1 MPTSPRPTVVITRPR
16 EQSHTLAQGVHT
28 LGLTPQVFPL
38 LEIRPVADSAPLAAA
53 LSDLS
58 RYALVVFVSP
68 NAVTH
73 AMACLTQV
81 AQRSPG
87 DVWPADVPL
96 AVVGPASAL
105 TLAEHGIAPPRHRIV
120 QPAGSA
126 EEARFDSEGL
136 FARLDMASLQGKE
149 VLIVRGNGG
158 REWLADQLRA
168 GGATVTIVE
177 AYQRLAPQPSEADWA
192 AVRAG
197 LQGEGPVRER
207 QAWLLTSSEAVR
219 YLDTLARE
227 TLDATDLARLRE
239 VQCFAPHAR
248 IIEQARALGFTHL
261 QLTGAGDTRLLAAV
275 AAWAGIN
282 QEEAAAAQRMPSSA
296 SSASSASTSSPPRA
310 PAAQTMSAAAGMS
323 GNDMHANSA
332 ASSTARP
339 PDSRVEH
346 VTGTPSTATSFRP
359 SMMRWWFV
367 LVLIAVL
374 AIGGLWWMQ
383 KRIDSLTGELAR
395 RQQAND
401 TLVQEARVLSREAQE
416 SAKTLQAKVGGLE
429 TQITEARQH
438 QVALE
443 QLYQDFTRNRDD
455 WELAEV
461 EQLLNS
467 ASQQLQ
473 LTGNLQAALS
483 AAQSADARLA
493 RADKPRYKALRR
505 ALARD
510 IERMKDVPSTDI
522 IGAAIKLDEAI
533 LQIDTLPLL
542 SGETTLEREP
552 RPTHAAKPA
561 APPAGKSAGN
571 QGVGPTAAQE
581 AEAAAGSW
589 RAHLAPVGAWF
600 AAVWAD
606 VRDDVLGLI
615 QVRRVEHTEAM
626 LLSADQGWFL
636 RENLKL
642 RLLNARLALL
652 ARNDA
657 SFRGDLE
664 IANKLLVKYFDSKS
678 RRVASVQLLL
688 KQAQASAVS
697 VTLPTLAESMDAL
710 RALKRE

>member
-1 MPTSPRPTVVITRPR
+1 MPASPRPTVVITRPR

-28 LGLTPQVFPL
+28 LGLTPLVFPL
-38 LEIRPVADSAPLAAA
+38 LEIRPVDDSAPLAAA

-87 DVWPADVPL
+87 DVWPADVPV

-177 AYQRLAPQPSEADWA
+177 AYQRLAPQPSAEDWA

-227 TLDATDLARLRE
+227 TLDAADLARLRE
-239 VQCFAPHAR
+239 AQCFAPHAR

-282 QEEAAAAQRMPSSA
+282 QEEAAAAETAPASA
-296 SSASSASTSSPPRA
+296 SSSAPSPT
-310 PAAQTMSAAAGMS
+310 PAASAAAGPHT
-323 GNDMHANSA
+323 DTHAGA
-332 ASSTARP
+332 AAAQP
-339 PDSRVEH
+339 KNPKVEH
-346 VTGTPSTATSFRP
+346 VTGMSSTASSIPSRP

-367 LVLIAVL
+367 LALIAVL

-383 KRIDSLTGELAR
+383 QRIDGLTGELAR

-401 TLVQEARVLSREAQE
+401 ALVQEARVLSREAQE
-416 SAKTLQAKVGGLE
+416 SVKALQAKVGGLE

-455 WELAEV
+455 WEVAEV

-483 AAQSADARLA
+483 AVQSADARLA
-493 RADKPRYKALRR
+493 RADKPRYNALRR

-533 LQIDTLPLL
+533 LQVDTLPLL

-552 RPTHAAKPA
+552 HPAHAAKA
-561 APPAGKSAGN
+561 AAGQSA
-571 QGVGPTAAQE
+571 GPTAAQE

-678 RRVASVQLLL
+678 RRVTSVQLLL

-697 VTLPTLAESMDAL
+697 VTLPTLTESMDAL

>member
-1 MPTSPRPTVVITRPR
+1 
-16 EQSHTLAQGVHT
+16 
-28 LGLTPQVFPL
+28 
-38 LEIRPVADSAPLAAA
+38 
-53 LSDLS
+53 
-58 RYALVVFVSP
+58 
-68 NAVTH
+68 
-73 AMACLTQV
+73 
-81 AQRSPG
+81 
-87 DVWPADVPL
+87 
-96 AVVGPASAL
+96 
-105 TLAEHGIAPPRHRIV
+105 
-120 QPAGSA
+120 
-126 EEARFDSEGL
+126 
-136 FARLDMASLQGKE
+136 
-149 VLIVRGNGG
+149 
-158 REWLADQLRA
+158 
-168 GGATVTIVE
+168 
-177 AYQRLAPQPSEADWA
+177 
-192 AVRAG
+192 
-197 LQGEGPVRER
+197 
-207 QAWLLTSSEAVR
+207 
-219 YLDTLARE
+219 
-227 TLDATDLARLRE
+227 
-239 VQCFAPHAR
+239 
-248 IIEQARALGFTHL
+248 
-261 QLTGAGDTRLLAAV
+261 
-275 AAWAGIN
+275 
-282 QEEAAAAQRMPSSA
+282 
-296 SSASSASTSSPPRA
+296 
-310 PAAQTMSAAAGMS
+310 
-323 GNDMHANSA
+323 
-332 ASSTARP
+332 
-339 PDSRVEH
+339 
-346 VTGTPSTATSFRP
+346 
-359 SMMRWWFV
+359 MMRWWFV
-367 LVLIAVL
+367 LTLIAVL

-383 KRIDSLTGELAR
+383 QRIDGLTGELAR

-416 SAKTLQAKVGGLE
+416 SVKTLQGKVGGLE
-429 TQITEARQH
+429 AQITEARQH

-493 RADKPRYKALRR
+493 RADKPRYNALRR
-505 ALARD
+505 ALAHD

-533 LQIDTLPLL
+533 LQVDSLPLL
-542 SGETTLEREP
+542 SGETTLEREA
-552 RPTHAAKPA
+552 RPAPAAKPGA
-561 APPAGKSAGN
+561 VPAGGKVTGS
-571 QGVGPTAAQE
+571 PTAAQE
-581 AEAAAGSW
+581 AEAVAGSW
-589 RAHLAPVGAWF
+589 RAHLAPVEAWF

-606 VRDDVLGLI
+606 VREDVLGLI

-678 RRVASVQLLL
+678 RRFASVQLLL

>member
-1 MPTSPRPTVVITRPR
+1 MPASPRPTVVITRPR

-28 LGLTPQVFPL
+28 LGLTPLVFPL
-38 LEIRPVADSAPLAAA
+38 LEIRPVDDSAPLAAA

-87 DVWPADVPL
+87 DVWPADVPV

-177 AYQRLAPQPSEADWA
+177 AYQRLAPQPSAEDWA

-227 TLDATDLARLRE
+227 TLHAADLARLRE
-239 VQCFAPHAR
+239 AQCFAPHAR

-282 QEEAAAAQRMPSSA
+282 QEEAAAAETAPASA
-296 SSASSASTSSPPRA
+296 SSSAPSPT
-310 PAAQTMSAAAGMS
+310 PAASAAAGPHT
-323 GNDMHANSA
+323 DTHAGA
-332 ASSTARP
+332 AAAQP
-339 PDSRVEH
+339 KNPKVEH
-346 VTGTPSTATSFRP
+346 VTAMSSTASSIPSRP

-367 LVLIAVL
+367 LALIAAL

-383 KRIDSLTGELAR
+383 QRIDGLTGELAR

-401 TLVQEARVLSREAQE
+401 ALVQEARVLSREAQE

-455 WELAEV
+455 WEVAEV

-483 AAQSADARLA
+483 AVQSADARLA
-493 RADKPRYKALRR
+493 RADKPRYNALRR

-533 LQIDTLPLL
+533 LQVDTLPLL

-552 RPTHAAKPA
+552 RPAHAAKA
-561 APPAGKSAGN
+561 AAGQSA
-571 QGVGPTAAQE
+571 GPTAAQE

-678 RRVASVQLLL
+678 RRVTSVQLLL

-697 VTLPTLAESMDAL
+697 VTLPTLTESMDAL